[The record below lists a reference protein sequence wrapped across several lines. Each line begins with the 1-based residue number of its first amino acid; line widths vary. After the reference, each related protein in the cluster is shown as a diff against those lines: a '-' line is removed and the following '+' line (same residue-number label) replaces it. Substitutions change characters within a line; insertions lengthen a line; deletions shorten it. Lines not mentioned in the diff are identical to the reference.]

1 MDKAGNELSWTA
13 IGIMIALA
21 LGGIFIT
28 WVKTSGKGN
37 EILDKIMTIFAIG

>member
-21 LGGIFIT
+21 LGAIFIA
-28 WVKTSGKGN
+28 WVKTSGKAN
-37 EILDKIMTIFAIG
+37 EILDKIMTVFTLG